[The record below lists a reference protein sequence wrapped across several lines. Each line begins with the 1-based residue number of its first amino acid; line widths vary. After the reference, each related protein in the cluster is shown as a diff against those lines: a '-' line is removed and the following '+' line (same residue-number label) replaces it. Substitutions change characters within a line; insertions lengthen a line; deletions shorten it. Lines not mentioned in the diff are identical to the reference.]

1 MASTDDVKITVVV
14 DGSGAV
20 KTLDTLGN
28 ELQSVRQTGEKTAQG
43 FSSFQASLISFNA
56 ALDIGTK
63 AWQVFSSAMGAA
75 VDILERGSA
84 VDDVASAFANLSNK
98 AGAVSDVLL
107 NQLRKATGDTIDNFQ
122 LMAEAN
128 KALLSGLKPDQ
139 FVTVAAAAR
148 QLSETYGGTLT
159 DNMDILRS
167 AIERGND
174 MLLKSRGIL
183 IDNTKAF
190 KDYADAAGKPV
201 SELNELGKAEAMRA
215 AILQR
220 LNPLAEEGA
229 KIQADAADN
238 IAVMSAAWK
247 NASDEFVKA
256 IATNADLNKVLTEF
270 AGILKNLDFQP
281 AISGISKLTSA
292 FIEATTFIAK
302 SSTML
307 QQLSLAYKIQS
318 LGGGL
323 GADGIASGAKVGMD
337 IAAGLGETIKKTAT
351 EALPKLSSA
360 LKDSGANLDRFFTK
374 TDDADKAAKDFL
386 QTIEKTAAGIGTAL
400 GQGDWKGAFGEIFS
414 GLGTGGDLTKG
425 LADAIGKALPA
436 GIKDIFG
443 AGNAAVVG
451 TAVGSAGSAVIL
463 SFATKEIEK
472 AIDLASRGK
481 WREVLASGIKKG
493 LALPTAG
500 LSLLI
505 PNSVFG
511 IGASAGTEAKK
522 AADAYFADLFDANR
536 LSVVIDGQMQQV
548 KDLVF
553 SGNQDNSIFAG
564 MSAGAT
570 AAFEG
575 VGTAFEGL
583 IGNMDGLAVNLAA
596 VFANNVGGSLN
607 NLQLLIQATGVSAE
621 QLQESIVAAFENGKI
636 SALDAQTA
644 LQGIAQVTQEGIP
657 DGVGL
662 VDQAFKNL
670 QASTVNGGRA
680 MVDAIKDIGSEAREL
695 GIKDFPGIAEELKRR
710 MPEAAAQIDEVFN
723 ALAANGISTIDQ
735 LTTATTEQLIP
746 ALSQLQAQDFPFAKA
761 TEDLTALIDRYNQI
775 PEEIRTK
782 VVIDVET
789 RGDTA
794 ALNYVTG
801 GGVDNRAGQGYPAK

>member
-183 IDNTKAF
+183 IDNKKAF
-190 KDYADAAGKPV
+190 EDYAKAAGKPV
-201 SELNELGKAEAMRA
+201 GELNELGKAEAMRA

-238 IAVMSAAWK
+238 IAVMSTAWK

-256 IATNADLNKVLTEF
+256 IATNTDLNKVLTQF
-270 AGILKNLDFQP
+270 AKIIKNLDFQP
-281 AISGISKLTSA
+281 AISGVSKLVSSIITLS
-292 FIEATTFIAK
+292 ELLVK
-302 SSTML
+302 SSPLL
-307 QQLSLAYKIQS
+307 QGYGNAYELYGLQNQIDSGTTKKQLAQVTDFLNIANKI
-318 LGGGL
+318 
-323 GADGIASGAKVGMD
+323 ADS
-337 IAAGLGETIKKTAT
+337 
-351 EALPKLSSA
+351 ALPKERDA
-360 LKDSGANLDRFFTK
+360 LKDVHAELDKYFTK
-374 TDDADKAAKDFL
+374 TDDADKKAKDFL

-443 AGNAAVVG
+443 AGNAAIVG
-451 TAVGSAGSAVIL
+451 TAVGSAGSALIL
-463 SFATKEIEK
+463 SFATKEVEK

-481 WREVLASGIKKG
+481 WRDLLGSGIKKG

-511 IGASAGTEAKK
+511 IGDSAGTEAKK